1 MPLLLLL
8 SAILTALTGVVTG
21 VRPLDVQIASAVQPN
36 AVARVVVAAA
46 ALASGH
52 RHLLDGFDARVPFA
66 PVDAAIVVPTAP
78 PRLYLDR
85 PRA

>member
-21 VRPLDVQIASAVQPN
+21 VRPPDVQIARAARPN

-46 ALASGH
+46 ASGH

-78 PRLYLDR
+78 PRLYLNR